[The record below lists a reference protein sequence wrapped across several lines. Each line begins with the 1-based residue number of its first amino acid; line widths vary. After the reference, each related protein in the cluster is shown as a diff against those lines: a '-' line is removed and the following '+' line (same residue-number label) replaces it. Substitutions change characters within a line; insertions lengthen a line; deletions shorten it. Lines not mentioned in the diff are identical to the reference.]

1 MWCRPVCDEE
11 EGHDDVADA
20 DVADTDDDL
29 DDEDALESSDEID
42 DYDDSSMCMFTPLN

>member
-1 MWCRPVCDEE
+1 MWCRPMCDEA

-20 DVADTDDDL
+20 DDDL
-29 DDEDALESSDEID
+29 DDGDAVESSDEID